1 MSFKTLSSGTF
12 ILWVKLKLKVSRKVH
27 ILDFSDNFVQN
38 IVKFSQKNLH
48 NLWPKIFE
56 DSLASE
62 NEPKMDLQT
71 KIFEA
76 LLQHWYEQ
84 GYKASF

>member
-1 MSFKTLSSGTF
+1 MGKIEVQS
-12 ILWVKLKLKVSRKVH
+12 LKKSTYFLN
-27 ILDFSDNFVQN
+27 FSDNFVQN
-38 IVKFSQKNLH
+38 IVKFSHKNLR